1 MEGFIQKNRAAHITK
16 YREFNLSLDR
26 SARNL
31 FTHACPV
38 LATKLLPCYLMLP
51 GLSR

>member
-1 MEGFIQKNRAAHITK
+1 MEGFIQKNGAAHITK
-16 YREFNLSLDR
+16 YREFNLPLDH

-31 FTHACPV
+31 FAHACPE
-38 LATKLLPCYLMLP
+38 LATKLLLCYLMLP